1 MSDRL
6 LNESNRDST
15 QDELEKSVKRPT
27 LWSYVR
33 QMIDEVRPADVSD
46 RYEWVWQDAENCVGA
61 RDERVMRG
69 SEC

>member
-6 LNESNRDST
+6 LNERNHDST

-33 QMIDEVRPADVSD
+33 QMIDEVRPTDLRD
-46 RYEWVWQDAENCVGA
+46 RYEWVWQDAENYVGA
-61 RDERVMRG
+61 RDDRASRG